1 MTATHN
7 RQPGRDHVEHFG
19 VRRQFGKDDHRA
31 EKMDEAKVEPTRISF
46 VYALSLV
53 CREWQRANAPRAAI
67 GNIPR
72 DLATLRLNLKR
83 GTILR

>member
-1 MTATHN
+1 MVPTESEAV
-7 RQPGRDHVEHFG
+7 RDKLLLPAAD
-19 VRRQFGKDDHRA
+19 Q
-31 EKMDEAKVEPTRISF
+31 AKVEPTRIGF

-83 GTILR
+83 LVLLAGC